1 VRLAVWLTLLFFAGI
16 LVAVYVFSERAHPV
30 FIDVDPAAVH
40 SQHGH
45 R

>member
-1 VRLAVWLTLLFFAGI
+1 MRKVIVATIALFTGV
-16 LVAVYVFSERAHPV
+16 LVACWVVAERAHPV

-40 SQHGH
+40 RH